1 MKLKNILCAAV
12 LSVAVAIVF
21 CGCGPAEEEVYEFL
35 GRVEQ
40 KQKKIK
46 EANLSMDQG
55 FQEKLDLLER
65 QFTSANRAF
74 SKGDY
79 SATVKFLQEAEASGV
94 ALQTFCSPLK
104 KILIFLKILSKQ
116 TQNIHLPVG
125 IDPLLLRDR
134 GFFVG
139 EKEFNLLF
147 REDRLFDIFLEICFL
162 RL

>member
-1 MKLKNILCAAV
+1 
-12 LSVAVAIVF
+12 
-21 CGCGPAEEEVYEFL
+21 
-35 GRVEQ
+35 
-40 KQKKIK
+40 
-46 EANLSMDQG
+46 
-55 FQEKLDLLER
+55 LER

-116 TQNIHLPVG
+116 TQNVHLPVG